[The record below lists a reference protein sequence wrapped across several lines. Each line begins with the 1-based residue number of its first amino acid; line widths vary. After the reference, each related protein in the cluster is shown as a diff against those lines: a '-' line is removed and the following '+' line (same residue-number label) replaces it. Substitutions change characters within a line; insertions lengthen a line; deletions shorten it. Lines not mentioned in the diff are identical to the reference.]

1 MQYHALQ
8 RGDTLTDI
16 VEEKLKLLPDSPGVY
31 IMKDDHGRI
40 IYVGKAI
47 VLKNRVRQYFQS
59 SRSHTP
65 KVRAMVS
72 HIADFETILTGSEVE
87 ALILE
92 CNLIKKHRPRYNIS
106 LKDDKSYPYVKV
118 TVNEEYPRV
127 YITRRVRHDGAR
139 YFGPYTNVTAVHESL
154 KLLRRLFPLRT
165 CRRLQERPC
174 LEYHIKRCLA
184 PCAHKVD
191 KADYDAM
198 IRSVLLFLEGRTE
211 DVERELEARMTAA
224 AEAYHFEIAA
234 RLRDQLAAVRK
245 VAEKQR
251 IVTGSGDQDAV
262 GMARSALGVCVQIF
276 FIRGGKMIGRDHFL
290 LRGSEEESDGEVLLA
305 FLQQY
310 YHRATFIPREVL
322 LPLPLPKEETGLLEK
337 FLAEKKSGGRG
348 GKVELLTPQR
358 GTKRDLVKM
367 AEGNA
372 KKYLEDEAAKIH
384 EANEQTLGAVREL
397 GRYLGL
403 SQEPYRMECFDI
415 SHIQGSETVAS
426 MVVFEGGLPKKSDY
440 RRFKIRSTEGKP
452 DDFLSMREVTTR
464 RYVGLPEEEL
474 PDLIVIDGGKGQLSS
489 ALEIIRGAGGH
500 RDVPVVGLAK
510 QFELI
515 FKEGESEP
523 VELPRTSP
531 ALYLIQRIRD
541 EAHRFAITY
550 HRTLRGKRNLVSVLD
565 HIDGIGP
572 KRREALRSHFGTIAK
587 IKAAGPKEL
596 AEAPGMTKAAAEA
609 VYNFFRAEKNLA
621 GKEIVTVEK

>member
-1 MQYHALQ
+1 M
-8 RGDTLTDI
+8 TDI
-16 VEEKLKLLPDSPGVY
+16 VAEKLKLLPDSPGVY

-47 VLKNRVRQYFQS
+47 VLKNRVRQYFQNN
-59 SRSHTP
+59 RSHTP

-72 HIADFETILTGSEVE
+72 HVADFEIIMTHSEVE

-127 YITRRVRHDGAR
+127 FLTHRVQKDGAR

-165 CRRLQERPC
+165 CRHLQERPC
-174 LEYHIKRCLA
+174 LEYHIRRCLA
-184 PCAHKVD
+184 PCAGKVT
-191 KADYDAM
+191 KGEYAAM
-198 IRSVLLFLEGRTE
+198 IRAVLLFLEGRTE
-211 DVERELEARMTAA
+211 DVERELSQRMAKA
-224 AEAYHFEIAA
+224 AEAYHFEVAA
-234 RLRDQLAAVRK
+234 RLRDQLQAVRK
-245 VAEKQR
+245 VAEKQN
-251 IVTGSGDQDAV
+251 IVTGSGNQDAV
-262 GMARSALGVCVQIF
+262 GMARSEVGVCVQIF
-276 FIRGGKMIGRDHFL
+276 FIRAGKMIGREHFL
-290 LRGSEEESDGEVLLA
+290 LQGSEEESDEDILTA

-310 YHRATFIPREVL
+310 YHRATFIPQEVL
-322 LPLPLPKEETGLLEK
+322 LPLELPAAERELLEA
-337 FLAEKKSGGRG
+337 FLQEKKRQGR
-348 GKVELLTPQR
+348 VSLLCPKR
-358 GTKRDLVKM
+358 GTKHDIVAM
-367 AEGNA
+367 AAGNA
-372 KKYLEDEAAKIH
+372 EKYLSDEAARIKR
-384 EANEQTLGAVREL
+384 ANEQTLGAVEEL

-403 SQEPYRMECFDI
+403 KTPPNRMECFDI

-464 RYVGLPEEEL
+464 RYVGLPEDEL

-489 ALEIIRGAGGH
+489 ALDIIRGAGH
-500 RDVPVVGLAK
+500 KDVPVVGLAK
-510 QFELI
+510 QFELV
-515 FKEGESEP
+515 FTEGNPEP
-523 VELPRTSP
+523 VVLPRHSQ

-550 HRTLRGKRNLVSVLD
+550 HRKLRGKRNLVSVLD
-565 HIDGIGP
+565 HIVGIGP
-572 KRREALRSHFGTIAK
+572 KRRQALRAHFGSLAR
-587 IKAAGPKEL
+587 IKEAGVEEL
-596 AEAPGMTKAAAEA
+596 AAVEGMNKPAAEA
-609 VYNFFRAEKNLA
+609 VYQFFQTQ
-621 GKEIVTVEK
+621 KEWRGGHVTL